1 MKHQAPGLYMKDNTN
16 RAIATWLYF
25 GAFCIMVQILLGG
38 ITRLSGSGLSITEW
52 KPLMGFLPPLNDI
65 EWQRSFDQYKNIAQF
80 QLVNAHFSVEDYKSI
95 FFWEWLHRNWA
106 RFIGLA
112 FLVPFTYFIITRKIN
127 RKLIWPIFIL
137 FLLGLLQAGVGWL
150 MVKSGLNDTDISV
163 SHIRLA
169 IHFISAIILLGY
181 TLWLAFKLSLSNL
194 KMRHRLQFPKLNTAL
209 LVLLFIQLIY
219 GAMMAGT
226 HAALAAPTWP
236 DMNGYIVPPNVLVK
250 LLSIQSLTEN
260 LLTIQF
266 IHRFLAYTSCLMVLI
281 LYAQTSSW
289 KINKQLSYIRII
301 PVLLV
306 LLQII
311 SGVTALLHSFN
322 RDYKTYALIHQSI
335 GMLLTISL
343 LLLLFLNQK
352 KT

>member
-1 MKHQAPGLYMKDNTN
+1 MKDRSN
-16 RAIATWLYF
+16 RTIAIWLYF

-52 KPLMGFLPPLNDI
+52 KPLMGFLPPLNEQ
-65 EWQRSFDQYKNIAQF
+65 EWQHSFAKYQKIAQF
-80 QLVNAHFSVEDYKSI
+80 QLVNAHFSLEDYKSI

-112 FLVPFTYFIITRKIN
+112 FLLPFLYFLVKRKIA
-127 RKLIWPIFIL
+127 RKLILPIFFL
-137 FLLGLLQAGVGWL
+137 FLLGLLQAVIGWL

-163 SHIRLA
+163 NHLRLA
-169 IHFISAIILLGY
+169 VHFISALLLLAY
-181 TLWLAFKLSLSNL
+181 TLWLAFKLSLNNL
-194 KMRHRLQFPKLNTAL
+194 KMRHRLQFSRLNTSIL
-209 LVLLFIQLIY
+209 LLLFVQLIY
-219 GAMMAGT
+219 GAFMAGT

-236 DMNGYIVPPNVLVK
+236 DMNGLIAPPNISAQ
-250 LLSIQSLTEN
+250 LLSLHQLTEN

-266 IHRFLAYTSCLMVLI
+266 VHRFLAYTICVLI
-281 LYAQTSSW
+281 ILLYIRTSSW
-289 KINKQLSYIRII
+289 KINPYLSYIRVI
-301 PVLLV
+301 PMLLV

-311 SGVTALLHSFN
+311 TGVTAVLHSVN
-322 RDYKTYALIHQSI
+322 GDYKTYALIHQFI
-335 GMLLTISL
+335 GMLLTVSL

>member
-1 MKHQAPGLYMKDNTN
+1 MKDNAK
-16 RAIATWLYF
+16 RAVAIWLYF

-52 KPLMGFLPPLNDI
+52 KPLMGFLPPLNEV
-65 EWQRSFDQYKNIAQF
+65 EWQHSFDQYKKIAQF
-80 QLVNAHFSVEDYKSI
+80 QLVNAHFSLEDYKSI
-95 FFWEWLHRNWA
+95 FFWEWFHRNWA
-106 RFIGLA
+106 RFIGIA
-112 FLVPFTYFIITRKIN
+112 FILPFGYFLFKRKIDQ
-127 RKLIWPIFIL
+127 KLILPIFIL
-137 FLLGLLQAGVGWL
+137 FLLGLLQAVIGWL

-181 TLWLAFKLSLSNL
+181 TLWLAFKLSLDHL
-194 KMRHRLQFPKLNTAL
+194 KMRHRLQFSKLNTII
-209 LVLLFIQLIY
+209 LVLLFLQLIY

-236 DMNGYIVPPNVLVK
+236 DINGSILPPN
-250 LLSIQSLTEN
+250 LLGQVFSIHQLTEN
-260 LLTIQF
+260 LLMIQF
-266 IHRFLAYTSCLMVLI
+266 VHRFLAYTICLLI
-281 LYAQTSSW
+281 LLMYIRTSSW
-289 KINKQLSYIRII
+289 KINKYLAYIRIA
-301 PVLLV
+301 PPLFVLT
-306 LLQII
+306 QII
-311 SGVTALLHSFN
+311 SGIA
-322 RDYKTYALIHQSI
+322 ALIHSLNGDYKSYALFHQFI

>member
-1 MKHQAPGLYMKDNTN
+1 MKDNTN
-16 RAIATWLYF
+16 RPIAIWLYF

-52 KPLMGFLPPLNDI
+52 KPLMGFLPPLNDV
-65 EWQRSFDQYKNIAQF
+65 EWQHSFDQYKKIAQF
-80 QLVNAHFSVEDYKSI
+80 QLVNAHFSLEDYKSI

-112 FLVPFTYFIITRKIN
+112 FLLPFLYFLLKRKIE
-127 RKLIWPIFIL
+127 RKLILPISLL
-137 FLLGLLQAGVGWL
+137 FLLGLLQAVIGWL

-163 SHIRLA
+163 SHLRLA

-181 TLWLAFKLSLSNL
+181 TLWLAFKLSLDKL
-194 KMRHRLQFPKLNTAL
+194 KMRHRLQFSTLNISIL
-209 LVLLFIQLIY
+209 LLLFIQLIY
-219 GAMMAGT
+219 GAMMAGS

-236 DMNGYIVPPNVLVK
+236 DMNGSVVPPNISGHLFS
-250 LLSIQSLTEN
+250 LHQLTEN

-266 IHRFLAYTSCLMVLI
+266 VHRLLAYTICI
-281 LYAQTSSW
+281 LVFLLYIRTSSW
-289 KINKQLSYIRII
+289 KINIYLSYIRIT

-306 LLQII
+306 LIQII
-311 SGVTALLHSFN
+311 TGITALLHSIN
-322 RDYKTYALIHQSI
+322 GDYKTYALIHQFT
-335 GMLLTISL
+335 GMLLTVSL